1 MRLANLGWMLALVWL
16 AGCGASGEA
25 PAADGTA
32 EAMRDKFAR
41 AAAAG
46 RAEREQ
52 APAPAPGAGRRL
64 DVPLPRGVLP
74 DFDHDLGSDLTAT
87 PRHTTRVV
95 TLRARGIDAREALDE
110 LAGKFTDAGL
120 EAGAV
125 SGHKDSL
132 RQGFWTPG
140 DGRGV
145 MVVDAGGTHVDI
157 VVRDFAPAS
166 ESGQAGYSALVVVTV
181 NSP

>member
-1 MRLANLGWMLALVWL
+1 MRLANLGWMLALAWL
-16 AGCGASGEA
+16 AGCGASSEA

-32 EAMRDKFAR
+32 EAMRDKFSR
-41 AAAAG
+41 AAEAG
-46 RAEREQ
+46 RAEREL
-52 APAPAPGAGRRL
+52 APAPGAGRRL
-64 DVPLPRGVLP
+64 EEPLPRGVLP
-74 DFDHDLGSDLTAT
+74 DFDHDLGSDLTAK
-87 PRHTTRVV
+87 PRHTTRIVS
-95 TLRARGIDAREALDE
+95 LRARGIGAREALDE

-145 MVVDAGGTHVDI
+145 MVVDTGGTHVDI
-157 VVRDFAPAS
+157 VVRDFAPDS